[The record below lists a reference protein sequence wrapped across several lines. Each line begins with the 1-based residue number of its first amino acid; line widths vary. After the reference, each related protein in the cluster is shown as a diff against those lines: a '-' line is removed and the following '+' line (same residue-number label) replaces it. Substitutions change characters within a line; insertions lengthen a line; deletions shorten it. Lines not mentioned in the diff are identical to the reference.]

1 MKFKLFPKLPTFR
14 KQSVSKKINNLEDK
28 LKKHNKK
35 IADLIENNKNSILHQ
50 QHIIDES
57 NKQIKYLEVQLK
69 QIEDLK
75 NK

>member
-1 MKFKLFPKLPTFR
+1 MKFKFPKLPTFR

-35 IADLIENNKNSILHQ
+35 IADLIENNKNSIKYQ